1 MKWSEVK
8 SLSRVQLFATPWT
21 VACQAPLSMGFSRQE
36 YWSGLPSLLQYLT
49 KYSSTVQQLA
59 FRGWHR
65 VTAWRRERGREMVDL
80 KIISNRKHRADYS
93 FIHAWHW
100 WHMFWFLDGLNS
112 IYTLEKM
119 IQWCLGSSS
128 FFLII
133 GDTVALD
140 CILNGYYNLPVL
152 FSVQVLFLIN

>member
-8 SLSRVQLFATPWT
+8 SLNRVQLFATPWT

-49 KYSSTVQQLA
+49 KYSSAVEQLA

-80 KIISNRKHRADYS
+80 KIISNRKHRADYN
-93 FIHAWHW
+93 FTHAWHW

-112 IYTLEKM
+112 IYILEKM

-140 CILNGYYNLPVL
+140 CILNGYCNLPVL
-152 FSVQVLFLIN
+152 FSVQVLCLIN